1 MESNE
6 IQTSEAH
13 LTTAAEAILKAAEKL
28 FATKGLDSVSMRE
41 ISRASG
47 QKNNSALQY
56 HFGDRDEL
64 VNAILDYRMIPLNQ
78 RRLQMVAEIEYSG
91 QTNNVRKLVSAIVLP
106 FVSEVSKCGIANRPH
121 IWRLQAPEE
130 SYYISLMSQLFARHQ
145 AHVVFNGDESR
156 ASGLWSLLVYLA
168 GLLGLSDEEFV
179 ARMEFTGTQIVH
191 TVAGWDHLRRT
202 QPELMTNEM
211 LTVRSEWL
219 ISFVEGA
226 LLNKP
231 LVKN

>member
-1 MESNE
+1 MEGKKVKNSQARLGATAVV
-6 IQTSEAH
+6 I
-13 LTTAAEAILKAAEKL
+13 LTNAERL
-28 FATKGLDSVSMRE
+28 FATKGIDSVSMRE

-64 VNAILDYRMIPLNQ
+64 INAILDYRMIPLNQ
-78 RRLQMVAEIEYSG
+78 RRLQMVAEIEYAG

-106 FVSEVSKCGIANRPH
+106 FVSAVSKCGIANRPH

-191 TVAGWDHLRRT
+191 AVAGWDHLRRT

-231 LVKN
+231 LVEN

>member
-28 FATKGLDSVSMRE
+28 FATKGLHLVSMRE

-64 VNAILDYRMIPLNQ
+64 INAILDYRMIPLNQ
-78 RRLQMVAEIEYSG
+78 RRLQMVAEIEYAG

-106 FVSEVSKCGIANRPH
+106 FVSAVSKCGIANRPH

-145 AHVVFNGDESR
+145 ANVVFNGDESR

-211 LTVRSEWL
+211 LTVKAEWL